1 VVGNALL
8 LPTLPLIR
16 ELINDSGHQELAANQ
31 ARLSAGCLACNLL
44 HMIRD
49 AAFWGESVK
58 PSIDSVIRRLVK
70 VGARVVCHASLSVG
84 YFHLA
89 SAFSNLNAQ

>member
-1 VVGNALL
+1 
-8 LPTLPLIR
+8 
-16 ELINDSGHQELAANQ
+16 
-31 ARLSAGCLACNLL
+31 
-44 HMIRD
+44 MIRD